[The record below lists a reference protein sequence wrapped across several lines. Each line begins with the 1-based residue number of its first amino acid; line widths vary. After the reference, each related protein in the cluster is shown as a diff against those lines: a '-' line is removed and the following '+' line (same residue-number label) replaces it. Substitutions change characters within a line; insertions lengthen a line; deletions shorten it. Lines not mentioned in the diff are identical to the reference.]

1 MSGQADAEW
10 IFVPADPGYYRI
22 QNVNSG
28 LYVNAAGANTTMGSL
43 LVQYPTVTTYN
54 DQWRPVLNSDGS
66 YSFYNALSAQAVD
79 VPAASTTSGVQLD
92 QWGENA
98 TAAQK
103 FNLVDVAPN
112 FTIAPSPAFLTVVQ
126 GDSNASTISVTD
138 QNGFTGGVTLSAS
151 SLPSGVTAAF
161 APDRTTGSSV
171 LTLTASSTATTG
183 STTVSIQGSS
193 GTLTATTTVALTV
206 LAETD
211 AASPAPDGGLLDA
224 SVSSGQTND
233 GGSATQ
239 PSAESSGGCGCRTV
253 PAGGAGTGGAGL
265 ASVVA
270 LLALRRRARHR
281 SSPCR
286 PRGVW
291 WRRRAT
297 TLRAPRQGCRC
308 GPLRGTT
315 LECDA
320 SRGQK

>member
-171 LTLTASSTATTG
+171 LTLTASSAATTG
-183 STTVSIQGSS
+183 NATVTIQGSS
-193 GTLTATTTVALTV
+193 GALATTTTIALTV
-206 LAETD
+206 VAETG
-211 AASPAPDGGLLDA
+211 AASPATDGGLLDA
-224 SVSSGQTND
+224 STGGVLPASD
-233 GGSATQ
+233 GGVGDTSTH
-239 PSAESSGGCGCRTV
+239 PSSESGGGCGCRTV
-253 PAGGAGTGGAGL
+253 PAGGAGTGGVGL
-265 ASVVA
+265 ASLVA
-270 LLALRRRARHR
+270 LLALRRRARR
-281 SSPCR
+281 
-286 PRGVW
+286 
-291 WRRRAT
+291 
-297 TLRAPRQGCRC
+297 
-308 GPLRGTT
+308 
-315 LECDA
+315 
-320 SRGQK
+320 